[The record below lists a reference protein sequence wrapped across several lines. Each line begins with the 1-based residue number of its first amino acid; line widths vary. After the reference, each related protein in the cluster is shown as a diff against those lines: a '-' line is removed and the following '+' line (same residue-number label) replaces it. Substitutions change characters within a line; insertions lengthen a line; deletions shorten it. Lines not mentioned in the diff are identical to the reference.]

1 MKVYYDIEAFE
12 ATNPVVTI
20 GTFDGVHKGH
30 RKVISRLKELASEMK
45 GESVIFTFSPHP
57 RQILTPGEG
66 NLRLLTTLEEKI
78 RLFEEAGID
87 NLIAFP
93 FTKEFSN
100 LSYSDF
106 VKTILVDKINTRCLV
121 VGYDHK
127 FGKDREGGFDFLRK
141 CAEKYQFRAEKLDA
155 LTMNDVN
162 ISSTK
167 IRAAL
172 QNGDIDKANDFLGY
186 RFTLHGS
193 VVEGQKLG
201 RKIQFPTAN
210 IEASDPNKIIPGYGV
225 YAVTARFNGT
235 IYRGMLNIGTRPTV
249 NNNAD
254 RRSIEVHLFDFS
266 EDIYGKQIELCFYHK
281 IREEQKF
288 NSIDSLKAQLE
299 KDKIEVIAYFSSLNQ
314 K

>member
-1 MKVYYDIEAFE
+1 MIA
-12 ATNPVVTI
+12 
-20 GTFDGVHKGH
+20 
-30 RKVISRLKELASEMK
+30 RLNELASELK
-45 GESVIFTFSPHP
+45 GESVIFTFYPHP
-57 RQILTPGEG
+57 RQILAPGEG
-66 NLRLLTTLEEKI
+66 TLRLLTTLDEKI
-78 RLFEEAGID
+78 KLFEEAGI
-87 NLIAFP
+87 NHLIAFP

-127 FGKDREGGFDFLRK
+127 FGKDREGGFDFLKK
-141 CAEKYQFRAEKLDA
+141 CADKYNFRAEKLDA
-155 LTMNDVN
+155 LIMDDVN

-172 QNGDIDKANDFLGY
+172 QDGNIDRANEFLGY
-186 RFTLHGS
+186 RFTLYGR

-225 YAVTARFNGT
+225 YAVTARFDGA
-235 IYRGMLNIGTRPTV
+235 IYNGMLNIGTRPTV

-254 RRSIEVHLFDFS
+254 HRSIEVHLFDFD
-266 EDIYGKQIELCFYHK
+266 EDIYSKQIELCFYHK

-288 NSIDSLKAQLE
+288 SSIDALKTQLGN
-299 KDKIEVIAYFSSLNQ
+299 DKTEVISYFNNLLNSNTII
-314 K
+314 